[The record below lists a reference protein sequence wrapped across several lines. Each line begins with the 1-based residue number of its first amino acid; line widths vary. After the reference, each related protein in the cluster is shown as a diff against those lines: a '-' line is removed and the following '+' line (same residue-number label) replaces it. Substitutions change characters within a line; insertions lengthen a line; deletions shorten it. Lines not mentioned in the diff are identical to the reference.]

1 MKSGWRRFEFLL
13 GFALALPGTATA
25 QGPSEAY
32 PAKPVRVVVG
42 LAPGGATDIQTRLF
56 AQKLSESLGRSF
68 VVENRTGAGG
78 TVAYAYVAKSPPDG
92 YTLLGVAGGY
102 TITPVVYAKLS
113 YDPVKDFA
121 PISLVAQAPFLLLTH
136 PSLPVKS
143 VKELLALARARPGAL
158 DCASAG
164 YGTST
169 HMAFELF
176 KALSGVKITHVPY
189 KGTGQSLVD
198 VMSGQV
204 HMLFGNVLSS
214 LPHVRA
220 GRLRALGVTT
230 AKRSAV
236 LPESADHRG
245 IGCARLREQHLARLA
260 RAGRHAGC
268 RPHPPQRRARQER
281 PRAGRRRAPR
291 AGRRGARRQHERGI
305 RPLYRRR
312 TWRAGASSSKRPAY
326 ALIEAPSGVLL
337 VSVRIPIGA
346 HPPLRDHWRGTL
358 RIVGRAGASRA
369 PDTADP
375 DHHRTI
381 VNGHC
386 PHHR

>member
-1 MKSGWRRFEFLL
+1 MKPGWRRFEFLL
-13 GFALALPGTATA
+13 GVALALPGTATA

-230 AKRSAV
+230 SKRSAV
-236 LPESADHRG
+236 LPELPTIAESGVPGYENSTWHGWLAPAG
-245 IGCARLREQHLARLA
+245 TPVAVLTRLNAELVRSTRAPEVVERLA
-260 RAGRHAGC
+260 PDGGE
-268 RPHPPQRRARQER
+268 PVGSTSEEFARFIAEDM
-281 PRAGRRRAPR
+281 
-291 AGRRGARRQHERGI
+291 ARWSKLVKETGI
-305 RPLYRRR
+305 RF
-312 TWRAGASSSKRPAY
+312 
-326 ALIEAPSGVLL
+326 
-337 VSVRIPIGA
+337 
-346 HPPLRDHWRGTL
+346 D
-358 RIVGRAGASRA
+358 
-369 PDTADP
+369 
-375 DHHRTI
+375 
-381 VNGHC
+381 
-386 PHHR
+386 

>member
-1 MKSGWRRFEFLL
+1 MKPVWRAAEFLL
-13 GFALALPGTATA
+13 GAALALPGTAPA
-25 QGPSEAY
+25 QGPSENY

-230 AKRSAV
+230 ARRSAV
-236 LPESADHRG
+236 LPELPTIAESGVPGYENSTWHGWLAPAG
-245 IGCARLREQHLARLA
+245 TPVAVLTRLNAELVRSTRAPEVVERLA
-260 RAGRHAGC
+260 PDGGE
-268 RPHPPQRRARQER
+268 PVGSTSEEFARFIAEDM
-281 PRAGRRRAPR
+281 
-291 AGRRGARRQHERGI
+291 ARWSKLVRETGI
-305 RPLYRRR
+305 RF
-312 TWRAGASSSKRPAY
+312 
-326 ALIEAPSGVLL
+326 
-337 VSVRIPIGA
+337 
-346 HPPLRDHWRGTL
+346 D
-358 RIVGRAGASRA
+358 
-369 PDTADP
+369 
-375 DHHRTI
+375 
-381 VNGHC
+381 
-386 PHHR
+386 